1 MKKYVY
7 YVAALFI
14 FSVLLLVSCT
24 SNTPKKSGV
33 IGNKNIISEIAH
45 IEQLSM
51 MDDNGNSNLTVQDL
65 QPLQELTQGDKTAQD
80 YATELRWLVAHNE
93 SQHLLHTTSF
103 MREYIDTGKD
113 TPCLPHELWHISKY
127 IRYGDLGYAK
137 DEVKSLDEKYSAWV
151 KSVEAKRKVYPQFY
165 TGLDNIK
172 QKSRDAISKLKQN
185 DYSNETL
192 NLLEDIGADAV
203 C

>member
-1 MKKYVY
+1 MKKYIH
-7 YVAALFI
+7 YVAALLI
-14 FSVLLLVSCT
+14 FSVLLLVSCA
-24 SNTPKKSGV
+24 PKKSNV
-33 IGNKNIISEIAH
+33 IGNKDIISEITY

-51 MDDNGNSNLTVQDL
+51 MDEGGNSNLTVDDL
-65 QPLQELTQGDKTAQD
+65 QQLQELIHGDKIAQD

-93 SQHLLHTTSF
+93 SQHLLDTISF

-127 IRYGDLGYAK
+127 IRYGDLDYAK
-137 DEVKSLDEKYSAWV
+137 DEVNSLDEKYIAWV
-151 KSVEAKRKVYPQFY
+151 KGAEAKRKVYPQFY
-165 TGLDNIK
+165 TGLDDLK
-172 QKSRDAISKLKQN
+172 QKSKEAISKLKQN

-192 NLLEDIGADAV
+192 NHLEAIGADAV